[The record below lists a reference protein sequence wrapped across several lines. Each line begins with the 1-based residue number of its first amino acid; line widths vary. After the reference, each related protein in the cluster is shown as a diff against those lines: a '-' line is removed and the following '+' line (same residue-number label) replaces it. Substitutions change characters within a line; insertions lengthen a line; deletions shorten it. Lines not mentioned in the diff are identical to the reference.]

1 MPLSKSV
8 PFPTQP
14 AGAGERGFAF
24 LEGKGGFIS
33 PKPTSPWMAA
43 TAILGAP
50 RLYNDSQ
57 IVGWKQVTD
66 AVHAKG
72 GTIFLQLLS
81 CWSPV
86 KQPTA
91 AWRWRA
97 GWAFR
102 SAARRRRRLTTAGTR
117 SAAPLAMGV
126 AIGLTICLSR
136 GCLPQRG
143 IAARHIPALQ
153 LATLVS
159 EALQR

>member
-50 RLYNDSQ
+50 GLYNDSQ

-66 AVHAKG
+66 AVHAKV
-72 GTIFLQLLS
+72 GTIFLQLYHAGRQSNSQL
-81 CWSPV
+81 
-86 KQPTA
+86 QPGG
-91 AWRWRA
+91 WRA
-97 GWAFR
+97 GWGLPKCCTAASTVTPPAR
-102 SAARRRRRLTTAGTR
+102 SAA
-117 SAAPLAMGV
+117 SLAMGV
-126 AIGLTICLSR
+126 AR
-136 GCLPQRG
+136 G
-143 IAARHIPALQ
+143 
-153 LATLVS
+153 
-159 EALQR
+159 

>member
-8 PFPTQP
+8 PFPTEP

-50 RLYNDSQ
+50 GLYNDSQ

-72 GTIFLQLLS
+72 GTIFLQFYHAGQTANCSLAVARRLGLPK
-81 CWSPV
+81 CC
-86 KQPTA
+86 TA
-91 AWRWRA
+91 A
-97 GWAFR
+97 
-102 SAARRRRRLTTAGTR
+102 STVTTAGTR
-117 SAAPLAMGV
+117 STASLAMGV
-126 AIGLTICLSR
+126 AIGLTIMSQPWMPAPTR
-136 GCLPQRG
+136 
-143 IAARHIPALQ
+143 IAARHIFALQ
-153 LATLVS
+153 LATPVS